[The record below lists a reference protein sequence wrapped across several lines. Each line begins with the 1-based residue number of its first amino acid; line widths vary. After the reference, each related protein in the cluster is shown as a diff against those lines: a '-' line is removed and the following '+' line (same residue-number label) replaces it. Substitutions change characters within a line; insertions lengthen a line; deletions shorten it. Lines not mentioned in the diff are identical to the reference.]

1 MGPPVR
7 EIACQQEEETIMRT
21 VVSLLIL
28 AAFTAHPTS
37 TRGDGLIYKLPAD
50 GTQVVYDLN
59 IARHKSG
66 EPGSERKVT
75 GTLSIAAVGKKKV
88 DGTDC
93 RWIEFTMK
101 MTYQG
106 RERNVVYKLLI
117 PESDLGKGK
126 YPLSNVK
133 QAWTKQRDSVRQI
146 SDASG
151 RQAGPL
157 PSFLPNPL
165 KEAKKAKATLIETGA
180 GKLSAKKL
188 TARTE
193 YEQGDANRT
202 DKFTV
207 AYELQLADKTP
218 FGVAGGKMTIKEY
231 RNRTTLDDVIVVTLK
246 LKSIDKKAKSGIP
259 DKN

>member
-1 MGPPVR
+1 
-7 EIACQQEEETIMRT
+7 MRAPL
-21 VVSLLIL
+21 SLLTL
-28 AAFTAHPTS
+28 AALATLPAS
-37 TRGDGLIYKLPAD
+37 TRADGLIFKLPAD

-133 QAWTKQRDSVRQI
+133 RAWTKQRGRVREMT
-146 SDASG
+146 DASG
-151 RQAGPL
+151 REGGPL

-165 KEAKKAKATLIETGA
+165 KDVKVAKAAQIETGA

-188 TARTE
+188 TAKTE

-207 AYELQLADKTP
+207 AYELQLAEKAP

-231 RNRTTLDDVIVVTLK
+231 RNRKTLDDIIVVTLK
-246 LKSIDKKAKSGIP
+246 LKSIDKNAKSGIP